1 MCSEL
6 PRVDYVP
13 AATVAVDVNTSPSS
27 HIMSAALGRS
37 AQRLPFAVGA
47 LLVYAAAAASSA
59 TAVSA
64 LPADLGNFGSHNDL
78 NGMSSFT
85 LPDDRLAE
93 QFVLA
98 YVNYSYVAPDGQ
110 EVHFAEEKG
119 KYGEG
124 RIFNVRGLLV
134 HVTSRYDEL
143 DHTACSPHIRGTR
156 GRELPPPGTWVALIK
171 RGKCNFEDKVK
182 HAWMHKALGVIVY
195 NDRDSSNLDKMKI
208 IERDREYF
216 VLWYYQYCLSNVDD
230 VT

>member
-1 MCSEL
+1 
-6 PRVDYVP
+6 
-13 AATVAVDVNTSPSS
+13 
-27 HIMSAALGRS
+27 MSAS
-37 AQRLPFAVGA
+37 SSSTS
-47 LLVYAAAAASSA
+47 AAAASGSCCSLSIGLLLLL
-59 TAVSA
+59 VSA
-64 LPADLGNFGSHNDL
+64 VATVHPLPADLGNFGSQNDL
-78 NGMSSFT
+78 NGMSSFVGPT
-85 LPDDRLAE
+85 EERTAE

-143 DHTACSPHIRGTR
+143 DHTACSPHIRGTK
-156 GRELPPPGTWVALIK
+156 GRELPAPGTWVALIK

-208 IERDREYF
+208 VEREREY
-216 VLWYYQYCLSNVDD
+216 SNVCIWA
-230 VT
+230 